1 MENVN
6 FSNREIQITSV
17 YFQKGGNEV
26 RFQSFPRQLTYQ
38 GRKYVLAEA

>member
-6 FSNREIQITSV
+6 FNNQDVQITSV
-17 YFQKGGNEV
+17 YFQQDGNEV
-26 RFQSFPRQLTYQ
+26 RFMSFPRQLTYQ